1 MTNSL
6 HTFLHLLKTNKTCM
20 TSNTTNVVTISKT
33 CIAGVENGQ
42 DIQYH
47 NIKATTE
54 LKWQMSGNSTSK

>member
-1 MTNSL
+1 
-6 HTFLHLLKTNKTCM
+6 M

-33 CIAGVENGQ
+33 CIAGVENGH
-42 DIQYH
+42 DIHYH

>member
-1 MTNSL
+1 
-6 HTFLHLLKTNKTCM
+6 M

-54 LKWQMSGNSTSK
+54 LKWQMSGNSTSNKNILNEKKKKILKMS